1 MDDSG
6 GFGAPPPPPPPP
18 SAGGGGAIP
27 QRGVGDLLS
36 VAFEVYKANAAK
48 LITIVAVVVVPLSFV
63 SHFLTGVVLK
73 PHVTTSNI
81 TIAGQTVVTSTVS
94 TRSFGTFVLAGL
106 VAAAIA
112 VIISATLQAALT
124 RGAALATVGDPIDVE
139 ASYRYG
145 FSRFGSV
152 FWISLLVGLVV
163 AIGFLLFII
172 PGVIFLTMLAVAI
185 PALIVENRRGTDA
198 MSRSWNLV
206 KGHFWHVLGTIV
218 VAFLIT
224 AIVGAIIGLL
234 GDSNWFLQWIF
245 GSIAQIITA
254 PFTALVSILL
264 YIDLRARTEG
274 LTADRLR
281 ADLSAAAA

>member
-6 GFGAPPPPPPPP
+6 GFGAPPPPPPP

-73 PHVTTSNI
+73 PHVTTSTI

-124 RGAALATVGDPIDVE
+124 RGAALATIGDPIDVE

>member
-6 GFGAPPPPPPPP
+6 GFGAPPPPPPP

>member
-6 GFGAPPPPPPPP
+6 GFGAPPPPPPP

-81 TIAGQTVVTSTVS
+81 TIAGQTVATSTVS

-172 PGVIFLTMLAVAI
+172 QGVIFLTMLAVAI

>member
-6 GFGAPPPPPPPP
+6 GFGAPPPPPPP

-73 PHVTTSNI
+73 PHVTTSTI

>member
-6 GFGAPPPPPPPP
+6 GFGAPPPPPPP

-81 TIAGQTVVTSTVS
+81 TIAGQTVATSTVS

>member
-6 GFGAPPPPPPPP
+6 GFGAPPPPPPP

-81 TIAGQTVVTSTVS
+81 TIAGQTVATSTVS

-106 VAAAIA
+106 VAAAIT

>member
-1 MDDSG
+1 MDESG
-6 GFGAPPPPPPPP
+6 GFGAPPPPPPP

-81 TIAGQTVVTSTVS
+81 TIAGQTVATSTVS